1 MVRDHVVRLT
11 PEGRERLKEELEHL
25 RNVKMP
31 ELTARIQ
38 DANEHGDISDNSEYE
53 DLKEEVV
60 LTDARITEL
69 EYLLDTAEVVEPT
82 SDGTIG
88 LGSTVTIVSDDGESE
103 TWRLVSPEEADTRAG
118 TISTDS
124 PVGAALMGRKKGDT
138 AVVET
143 PGGAISYT
151 VKKIA

>member
-11 PEGRERLKEELEHL
+11 SEGKDRLTEELEHL
-25 RNVKMP
+25 RHTKMP

-53 DLKEEVV
+53 DLKEEVI

-69 EYLLDTAEVVEPT
+69 EYLLDTAEIVEAP
-82 SDGTIG
+82 SGGIIG
-88 LGSTVTIVSDDGESE
+88 LGSVVTIVSDDGESE

-118 TISTDS
+118 AISTDS
-124 PVGAALMGRKKGDT
+124 PVGAALVGRKKGDT
-138 AVVET
+138 AMVET

-151 VKKIA
+151 VKKVG